1 MIKRF
6 LPILIVLLTAAS
18 ATAAD
23 WSKPV
28 STDTYLNVLTYLR
41 EKDTDLATLF
51 SGGAPANLTTGA
63 IRLNRSTSPWQFE
76 QWTGSAWS
84 AISVKAA
91 LADTATSATS
101 ATSATNADTL
111 DSQHG
116 SYYTNYVLARFGAST
131 TSGTTDWNTQA
142 NLTPGTAPTLLM
154 GNATNGPGPASYFH
168 VFNFEYATKDGSG
181 QITQFAIPY
190 SQSTSFTSG
199 PYMRGRYLGVW
210 TGWYKLWHDGND
222 GPSSGL
228 SAQTAASAT
237 TATTATTAGRWT
249 TARTL
254 SLTGNVTGSAS
265 VDGSANASIAA
276 TVVKLGTART
286 IALSGDVTGSASF
299 DGSANATIVA
309 TVDPAGHAHVP
320 EYVAGTIPIT
330 GNPTVIE
337 TSSGTYV
344 KKLEYYVPGAGTV
357 VAHVSVSKY
366 CTGESENLVCGSGS
380 AAIYKNGVK
389 VSTDYT
395 NGAASMNVTVA
406 AGDRVQ
412 LYMRITQPPGIQASF
427 GLKASAPTS
436 PAFAVW

>member
-1 MIKRF
+1 MLKRF
-6 LPILIVLLTAAS
+6 LILAVLALLAAPCG
-18 ATAAD
+18 AAD
-23 WSKPV
+23 WAKPV

-51 SGGAPANLTTGA
+51 SAGAPANLATGA

-91 LADTATSATS
+91 LSDTATSATS
-101 ATSATNADTL
+101 ATSATNATQL
-111 DSQHG
+111 AGQPG
-116 SYYTNYVLARFGAST
+116 SYYTNYVLARLGAGT
-131 TSGTTDWNTQA
+131 TSGVTDWNNAA
-142 NLTPGTAPTLLM
+142 NTIPGTGPTLLM
-154 GNATNGPGPASYFH
+154 GSATNGPGPASYFH
-168 VFNFEYATKDGSG
+168 AFNFEYATKDGSG

-190 SQSTSFTSG
+190 SQSTSLTSG
-199 PYMRGRYLGVW
+199 PYMRGRYSGVW
-210 TGWYKLWHDGND
+210 SAWYKLWHEGND

-228 SAQTAASAT
+228 AAQTAATAT
-237 TATTATTAGRWT
+237 TATTATSAGKWT

-254 SLTGNVTGSAS
+254 TLTGNVTGSAS
-265 VDGSANASIAA
+265 MDGSANASLAA

-309 TVDPAGHAHVP
+309 TVDPAGHSHTAD
-320 EYVAGTIPIT
+320 YITGAIPIT

-337 TSSGTYV
+337 TSSTSYV

-357 VAHVSVSKY
+357 VAHVSVSPY
-366 CTGESENLVCGSGS
+366 CIGQDESYVCGGGS

-389 VSTDYT
+389 ISGDYT
-395 NGAASMNVTVA
+395 SGTSSMNVTVA
-406 AGDRVQ
+406 LGDLVQ
-412 LYMRITQPPGIQASF
+412 LYVRKTSNPGVQASL
-427 GLKASAPTS
+427 GLKAAAPTI
-436 PAFAVW
+436 PAFQVW

>member
-6 LPILIVLLTAAS
+6 LSLFVLLLTAAT
-18 ATAAD
+18 APAAD

-131 TSGTTDWNTQA
+131 TSGTTDWNNQT

-190 SQSTSFTSG
+190 SQGTSLTSG
-199 PYMRGRYLGVW
+199 PYMRGRYSGVW
-210 TGWYKLWHDGND
+210 TGWYKFWHDGND

-228 SAQTAASAT
+228 AAQTAASAT
-237 TATTATTAGRWT
+237 TATTAGKWA
-249 TARTL
+249 
-254 SLTGNVTGSAS
+254 
-265 VDGSANASIAA
+265 
-276 TVVKLGTART
+276 TART
-286 IALSGDVTGSASF
+286 ISVAGDVTGSVLV
-299 DGSANATIVA
+299 DGSSSATLVATIVDDSHNHTPSTLGMGYVSGA
-309 TVDPAGHAHVP
+309 IPLAP
-320 EYVAGTIPIT
+320 EASGSTTSAAYTKVA
-330 GNPTVIE
+330 E
-337 TSSGTYV
+337 F
-344 KKLEYYVPGAGTV
+344 YVPASGV
-357 VAHVSVSKY
+357 VTA
-366 CTGESENLVCGSGS
+366 TGVVFDSYGDDPRAYG
-380 AAIYKNGVK
+380 AIYKNGIK
-389 VSTDYT
+389 LSTDYFNT
-395 NGAASMNVTVA
+395 TYSYNVTVA
-406 AGDRVQ
+406 KGDMVQ
-412 LYMRITQPPGIQASF
+412 LYVKSGGGTSCTGTLQ
-427 GLKASAPTS
+427 LKAAAPVLPVFKTLGS
-436 PAFAVW
+436 